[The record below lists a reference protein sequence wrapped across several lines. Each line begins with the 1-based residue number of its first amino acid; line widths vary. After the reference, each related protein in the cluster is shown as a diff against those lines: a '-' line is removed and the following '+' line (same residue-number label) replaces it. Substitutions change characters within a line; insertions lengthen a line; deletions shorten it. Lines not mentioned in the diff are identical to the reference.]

1 VRLVHQDAQFPAD
14 TCNHIDHEVL
24 LILSLWIH
32 SLPQHVE
39 TRASHD
45 SLQPFAG
52 SLASNT
58 CTRPTG
64 RRMKREIELDAVRG
78 FMLAWMTLVHLPTA
92 ITPWVNQPFGYISAS
107 EGFIFLS
114 ALFTG
119 QIYDRLLRR
128 AGPGKM
134 TAKLLLRT
142 LRLYGY
148 HVLLILF
155 VFLGVARYALG
166 VHSRSLFNL
175 LDYYF
180 AAGPAHAFLNA
191 LLLVYRPPLLD
202 IIPLYIIFLFLSP
215 WLIIAANRIGWSFFL
230 AGSFLLWFGAQ
241 FGLRQAV
248 YAFLAQHL
256 GLRIPLNEMGAF
268 NLWAWQLIW
277 IVGVWCGVRWA
288 NGNLHPEKWARRA
301 WLPAAGIAAAF
312 FALRYAQVFGL
323 DLGRFAPLFDKWNL
337 GAVRLFDFSAIA
349 LLLVRFRAALKPLA
363 VRPLA
368 LLGQSSLQVFCTH
381 FLFCFIGIAMMN
393 DADRIYGWGQVALA
407 VVTFAAL
414 YLVAR
419 LRARP
424 ELFAQ
429 PASPAADS
437 APPPSPPVL
446 AAETDLAPDESRL
459 PRAS

>member
-1 VRLVHQDAQFPAD
+1 
-14 TCNHIDHEVL
+14 
-24 LILSLWIH
+24 
-32 SLPQHVE
+32 
-39 TRASHD
+39 
-45 SLQPFAG
+45 
-52 SLASNT
+52 
-58 CTRPTG
+58 
-64 RRMKREIELDAVRG
+64 MKREIELDAVRG

-119 QIYDRLLRR
+119 QIYDRYLRR

-134 TAKLLLRT
+134 SAKLLLRT

-148 HVLLILF
+148 HVLLIVF
-155 VFLGVARYALG
+155 VFLGVARYAVG
-166 VHSRSLFNL
+166 THSKGLINL

-215 WLIIAANRIGWSFFL
+215 WIIIAAARIGWRFFL
-230 AGSFLLWFGAQ
+230 AGSFALWLAAQ
-241 FGLRQAV
+241 LGLRQV
-248 YAFLAQHL
+248 TYAFLAQHF
-256 GLRIPLNEMGAF
+256 GVRIPLNEMGAF
-268 NLWAWQLIW
+268 NLWAWQL
-277 IVGVWCGVRWA
+277 VWVLGMRCGVRWA
-288 NGNLHPEKWARRA
+288 NGNLHHEKWARRA
-301 WLPAAGIAAAF
+301 WLPAAALAGVF
-312 FALRYAQVFGL
+312 LALRYVQIFGL

-337 GAVRLFDFSAIA
+337 GTARLFDFAAIA
-349 LLLVRFRAALKPLA
+349 VLLVRFRQRIKPLA

-381 FLFCFIGIAMMN
+381 FLFCFVGIAMM
-393 DADRIYGWGQVALA
+393 DAADRIYGWGQVALA
-407 VVTFAAL
+407 VVTFASL

-429 PASPAADS
+429 SASAGESS
-437 APPPSPPVL
+437 APSPPVPAGEGDFTR
-446 AAETDLAPDESRL
+446 AA
-459 PRAS
+459 